1 MSVLDYSIVVI
12 LIQHRFE
19 GIVAA
24 SQQSARRTRPK
35 PSVRIILL
43 PKPSNVEPLTHGVV
57 GWTLEDNVV
66 PWPNAVDTGG
76 TTDTYIPE
84 TVGWLRSFQQ
94 PRRLPFARQQQS

>member
-1 MSVLDYSIVVI
+1 
-12 LIQHRFE
+12 
-19 GIVAA
+19 
-24 SQQSARRTRPK
+24 
-35 PSVRIILL
+35 VRIILL
-43 PKPSNVEPLTHGVV
+43 PKPSNVEPLTQGVVGWTLEDNVVPWPNALTRVEPLTQGEV

-94 PRRLPFARQQQS
+94 PRRLPFAREQQS